1 MKKALLFSVVAVFAA
16 TVVSA
21 EVVES
26 ISFNPSRMGKYKQ
39 LKVAKQATFPGGLK
53 VTEEMNLRSS
63 GEVTLQYDVANNDE
77 EKKLNLTDL
86 IGEYR
91 FAEVSF
97 PEVYFQGNGGMTVSY
112 KADAGNY
119 SGNVL
124 EDVSLSGGDIS
135 FEGGDSYG
143 DSYIDSLVDAGDGG
157 NTIQATSNV
166 FVGNALKIGDKQ
178 TAGAVLAN
186 GETIETIAGFHLAG
200 NDIPFPRVGEVE
212 HRGASNE
219 VSLDLTNNNC
229 KLAWVVRNA
238 TIQEN
243 GSSTTKKVKVLAL
256 SGCDA
261 LNSSAS
267 SACSSDAE
275 NSCKKMGGSWDNSD
289 CYCEVSVAN
298 PCSKKCAA
306 DERLTSNCCCEK
318 INCGKEMTP
327 GNFGHCQCV
336 N

>member
-63 GEVTLQYDVANNDE
+63 DYVTLQYDVEN
-77 EKKLNLTDL
+77 NLTL
-86 IGEYR
+86 TNLRGEYP

-97 PEVYFQGNGGMTVSY
+97 PKAYFQGNGTTVSY
-112 KADAGNY
+112 KAKDGIY
-119 SGNVL
+119 SGSVL
-124 EDVSLSGGDIS
+124 GTVNLSGGDIS
-135 FEGGDSYG
+135 FEGGDSYN
-143 DSYIDSLVDAGDGG
+143 SYIDSLVDNGYGGG
-157 NTIQATSNV
+157 NTIQAKSNV
-166 FVGNALKIGDKQ
+166 FVGNALKIGDNQ
-178 TAGAVLAN
+178 TAGAVLAD
-186 GETIETIAGFHLAG
+186 GTTVQGFHLAG

-212 HRGASNE
+212 HRPTTGGE
-219 VSLDLTNNNC
+219 LKKDVSLNLANTDC
-229 KLAWVVRNA
+229 KLAWEVRKA

-243 GSSTTKKVKVLAL
+243 GTSTTKEVKVLAL
-256 SGCDA
+256 SGCATDH
-261 LNSSAS
+261 SPS

-275 NSCKKMGGSWDNSD
+275 NSCTNKGGSWHSD
-289 CYCEVSVAN
+289 ICSCEISVAN
-298 PCSKKCAA
+298 SCSNTCASGQY
-306 DERLTSNCCCEK
+306 RNSNCCCEN
-318 INCGKEMTP
+318 INCGKEMTD
-327 GNFGHCQCV
+327 GNIGACRCI